1 VTGAFEGDD
10 MASWGLTHIKGL
22 LCAALFLLFLWSTV
36 AVADVNTPLAQM
48 RQTLHD
54 LLPILS
60 DESLKAPDQAVQRR
74 TKISQVLSQRFAYA
88 AMAQDALGEHWQ
100 ALSKTQQENFIP
112 LFSSLLEREHVK
124 RIEKYGGSQKSVSFV
139 DETIEPDGQAIVQIE
154 IADPRD
160 PTSHEDVKY
169 LLEKQENEWFVHD
182 ILIENSSMVRN
193 YRTQFDKI
201 IRQESY
207 DELLR
212 RLQMSPASA
221 KPIP

>member
-1 VTGAFEGDD
+1 
-10 MASWGLTHIKGL
+10 MASWGPTNIKGL
-22 LCAALFLLFLWSTV
+22 LCAALFLLFLRGTV

-60 DESLKAPDQAVQRR
+60 DESLKAPDQTAQRR
-74 TKISQVLSQRFAYA
+74 AKISQVLSQRFAYA

-100 ALSKTQQENFIP
+100 TLSKTQQENFIP

-139 DETIEPDGQAIVQIE
+139 DETIEPNGQAIVQIE

-169 LLEKQENEWFVHD
+169 LLEKREHEWFVHD

-212 RLQMSPASA
+212 RLHMSPASA
-221 KPIP
+221 KPLP